1 MATMYPNPKSPLAL
15 ENLTAALVEA
25 QLYNNSLSSA
35 NLLDQ
40 RTLLLLTMYQEIL
53 TLRQVAVLFT
63 SILLVALLT
72 IGICLALYSLKSA
85 AKAMIR
91 YLRSKMGLSIE
102 TEERGKEGQVRI

>member
-25 QLYNNSLSSA
+25 QIYNSLSSA